1 MTLLKNSVITYVYS
15 VSQSVREINLWHRNY
30 RGENQKQIPVSTKK
44 RWEKMVNVFCQTYSG
59 KRIWHWRC
67 LSKTLVMS
75 IKCLRAYHCLFSVDY
90 IFEYWHYL
98 FTFELSRK
106 QVKVS
111 NQIVKHFYVMLES
124 CLVNWN
130 PRFYLVCQFFFGI
143 LFRFEKNRFFLENEN
158 WFKSTTFVIN
168 YQYTGM

>member
-15 VSQSVREINLWHRNY
+15 FSQSVREINLWHRNY

-75 IKCLRAYHCLFSVDY
+75 IKCLRAYHCLSSVDY

-143 LFRFEKNRFFLENEN
+143 LFRFEKNRFF
-158 WFKSTTFVIN
+158 
-168 YQYTGM
+168 